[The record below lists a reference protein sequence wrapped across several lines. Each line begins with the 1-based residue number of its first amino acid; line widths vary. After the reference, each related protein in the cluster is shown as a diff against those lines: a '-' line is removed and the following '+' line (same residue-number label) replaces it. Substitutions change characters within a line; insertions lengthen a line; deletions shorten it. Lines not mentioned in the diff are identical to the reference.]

1 MTTQSQP
8 VFTVRSPHFSQAP
21 LAPGLDGL
29 DQVSEAHRS
38 EDFDQLVDLII
49 SGGLVPISP
58 LDHVVVIEDALTA
71 VRVRIVDGGERGRQG
86 WVPSAWLHA
95 SENIRSI
102 PSSPA
107 TATAAA

>member
-1 MTTQSQP
+1 MSTPSQP
-8 VFTVRSPHFSQAP
+8 TFTVRSPHFSQAP

-29 DQVSEAHRS
+29 DQVSAAHRS
-38 EDFDQLVDLII
+38 EDFDQLVDLIV

-71 VRVRIVDGGERGRQG
+71 VHVRIVDGGERGREG

-95 SENIRSI
+95 SDN
-102 PSSPA
+102 PPHLHA
-107 TATAAA
+107 ATAAA